1 MLTEKGRAE
10 AAIMGTLVV
19 MLEEG
24 CDLKTIAEEL
34 GASWMEAARRIVRIA
49 TAIEMFMDYD

>member
-1 MLTEKGRAE
+1 MLTDKGKAE

-24 CDLKTIAEEL
+24 WDLKTIAEEL
-34 GASWMEAARRIVRIA
+34 GVSRMEAGERIA
-49 TAIEMFMDYD
+49 RIAIAIEKFMDYD